1 MIEKL
6 VIEKE
11 QIYISLETGEVVD
24 THAEAMK
31 LYRAGH
37 EIQIKYRYRYNGGEY
52 CYNGGIW
59 DPWID
64 GPYWAH

>member
-11 QIYISLETGEVVD
+11 TAYMSLETGEVVD
-24 THAEAMK
+24 THAEAME
-31 LYRAGH
+31 LYREGH
-37 EIQIKYRYRYNGGEY
+37 EIQILYHYRYNGGE
-52 CYNGGIW
+52 W
-59 DPWID
+59 EPWTN